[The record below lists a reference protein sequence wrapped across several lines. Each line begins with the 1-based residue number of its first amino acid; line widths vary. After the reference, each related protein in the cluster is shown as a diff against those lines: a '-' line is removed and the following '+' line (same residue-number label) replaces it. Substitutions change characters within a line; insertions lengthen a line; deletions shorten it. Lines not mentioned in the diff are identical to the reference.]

1 MSAENRVVDFEA
13 ALINPAD
20 HFAEPGAVVV
30 DPSLSRVQK
39 LKILQ
44 QWELDARQLAVAEEE
59 NMIGGEENM
68 IGRVSKALLALGG
81 RRDPVAEGITK
92 LG

>member
-1 MSAENRVVDFEA
+1 
-13 ALINPAD
+13 
-20 HFAEPGAVVV
+20 
-30 DPSLSRVQK
+30 VQK

-81 RRDPVAEGITK
+81 RQDPVAEGMTK